1 MQSERRLPTLF
12 RSVQFRHGR
21 ETIFRKRTVQTA
33 FFCHSQ
39 KASMWTLGQES
50 KSQHVAPSDLVFLFF
65 MGAGLSYQRK
75 HTSELE
81 LGWPPLMCS
90 NSAPGANWETTSPVC
105 FSPRARHKT
114 DALPVLSV
122 LLPVSG
128 VSKAILKPYA
138 LLDSL

>member
-1 MQSERRLPTLF
+1 MFKKEAMQSEQRLPTLF

-21 ETIFRKRTVQTA
+21 ETIFRKRAVQTA

-39 KASMWTLGQES
+39 KASTWTLGQES
-50 KSQHVAPSDLVFLFF
+50 KNQHVAPSDLVLLFC

-90 NSAPGANWETTSPVC
+90 NSAPGQTGRQHLQFVSPHEHATRQMH
-105 FSPRARHKT
+105 SPSF
-114 DALPVLSV
+114 LS
-122 LLPVSG
+122 S
-128 VSKAILKPYA
+128 
-138 LLDSL
+138 SLSLE

>member
-1 MQSERRLPTLF
+1 MQSERQLPTLF
-12 RSVQFRHGR
+12 RSVQLRHAG
-21 ETIFRKRTVQTA
+21 ETIFRKRPGQTA
-33 FFCHSQ
+33 FFWHSQ
-39 KASMWTLGQES
+39 KASMWTIGQES
-50 KSQHVAPSDLVFLFF
+50 KNKHVAPSDLVFLFF

-90 NSAPGANWETTSPVC
+90 NSAAGTHWETTSPLC

-114 DALPVLSV
+114 DALPILSV

-128 VSKAILKPYA
+128 VSEAILKPYA